1 METAGFLPV
10 GGIGPSRSRF
20 RFPATALRRRRW
32 RRRPGIRS
40 SHSLPRLGG
49 VGAPLRCRQRGR
61 GGGVPFVDP
70 LYRSPVLA
78 ARREVSSLA
87 LCSKD
92 GEAASV
98 CADGR
103 RVELQTRLFHGGVS
117 RQWQV
122 CIQGH
127 WGLGR
132 VPGRWFLS
140 VCFISSKMV
149 GVYCGS
155 SQSLLAMELWLT
167 YGWWRLASGDSRRR
181 WNLEDSGCR
190 GSKDWIAISLFL
202 GTFVLLAQFLCQ
214 RICIC
219 TSPCTVSLTINTGM
233 LAKKSYVPGK
243 RQLSLCT
250 ESLPRG
256 RRPFVEASHQNERA
270 SREEVP
276 KARSAAAGAA
286 ASVLERAA
294 RDTAVAALRAAA
306 AERAA

>member
-1 METAGFLPV
+1 
-10 GGIGPSRSRF
+10 
-20 RFPATALRRRRW
+20 
-32 RRRPGIRS
+32 
-40 SHSLPRLGG
+40 
-49 VGAPLRCRQRGR
+49 
-61 GGGVPFVDP
+61 
-70 LYRSPVLA
+70 VLA

-140 VCFISSKMV
+140 VCFISSKMA

-155 SQSLLAMELWLT
+155 TQSLLAMELWLT
-167 YGWWRLASGDSRRR
+167 YGWWRLASGDGRRR

-190 GSKDWIAISLFL
+190 GSKDWIAISLF
-202 GTFVLLAQFLCQ
+202 FRDLCAF
-214 RICIC
+214 
-219 TSPCTVSLTINTGM
+219 SS
-233 LAKKSYVPGK
+233 VP
-243 RQLSLCT
+243 LSTYLYLY
-250 ESLPRG
+250 ESLYGILNYQYRYVG
-256 RRPFVEASHQNERA
+256 KKKLRTWE
-270 SREEVP
+270 
-276 KARSAAAGAA
+276 K
-286 ASVLERAA
+286 
-294 RDTAVAALRAAA
+294 TAVAMHGVAAQREA
-306 AERAA
+306 ANRGGVA